1 MARRNAPQPRVAPK
15 RRAPGVQ
22 IGEATARALVLQ
34 GSAQVFA
41 RMGVRAPSVEDLL
54 EASGVSRR
62 TFYRLYA
69 GKEAVVVALYTLG
82 TEMLLDACRRAR
94 KQEPDLPSLVQRC
107 IDAHLDN
114 ARNNGRLVFVLGGEA
129 QRQESALHAR
139 RLAVH
144 DEIVELLAA
153 SAASQGSGGID
164 RLLLRGLLLA
174 LEGVTRIVLAEGDEG
189 RTVDPAA
196 LARAR
201 VVMTQI
207 AHGALAAH
215 EADAARKADA

>member
-1 MARRNAPQPRVAPK
+1 MTRRDAKPPGASPK
-15 RRAPGVQ
+15 RRAPGIQ
-22 IGEATARALVLQ
+22 IGEAAARALVLQ

-62 TFYRLYA
+62 TFYRLYPN
-69 GKEAVVVALYTLG
+69 KEAVIVALYALG
-82 TEMLLDACRRAR
+82 TEMLLDACRRAA
-94 KQEPDLPSLVQRC
+94 KKEQDLPALVERC

-114 ARNNGRLVFVLGGEA
+114 ARGSGRLVFVLGGEA
-129 QRQESALHAR
+129 QRQESALHTR
-139 RLAVH
+139 RLQVH

-153 SAASQGSGGID
+153 SSASQAAGGVD

-174 LEGVTRIVLAEGDEG
+174 LEGVTRHVLAEGDEG
-189 RTVDPAA
+189 RAVQEDG

-201 VVMTQI
+201 AVMLQI
-207 AHGALAAH
+207 ATGALSAHKAAGG
-215 EADAARKADA
+215 R

>member
-41 RMGVRAPSVEDLL
+41 RMGVRAPSAEDLL

-82 TEMLLDACRRAR
+82 TEMLLEACRHAAR
-94 KQEPDLPSLVQRC
+94 RERDLRSLVVRC
-107 IDAHLDN
+107 IDAHLNN
-114 ARNNGRLVFVLGGEA
+114 ARQSGRLVFVLGGEA
-129 QRQESALHAR
+129 QHQESPLHAR
-139 RLAVH
+139 RLQVH
-144 DEIVELLAA
+144 AEIVELLVA
-153 SAASQGSGGID
+153 SAASEASGGVD
-164 RLLLRGLLLA
+164 RLLIRGLLLA
-174 LEGVTRIVLAEGDEG
+174 IEGVTRIVLAEGDEG
-189 RTVDPAA
+189 LAVDEAA
-196 LARAR
+196 LAHAR
-201 VVMTQI
+201 VIMIQI
-207 AHGALAAH
+207 ANGALAAH
-215 EADAARKADA
+215 EAAGCH